1 MIIDDGKIQRFKILF
16 PLSPPFPR
24 TSPFFYNSVFKKNEE
39 TVLIYRKQRKKPNAL
54 PDIFNSFYF
63 WL

>member
-24 TSPFFYNSVFKKNEE
+24 TSPFFYNSVLKKTKKPSSSTEN
-39 TVLIYRKQRKKPNAL
+39 KRKKPNAL